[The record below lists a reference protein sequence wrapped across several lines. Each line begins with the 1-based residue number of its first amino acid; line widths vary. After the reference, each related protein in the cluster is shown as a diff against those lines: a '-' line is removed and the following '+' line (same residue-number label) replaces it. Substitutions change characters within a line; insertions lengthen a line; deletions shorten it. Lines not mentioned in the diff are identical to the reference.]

1 MERWERYAP
10 GAGIVFIVL
19 ALVSTFI
26 AGEPPGL
33 NDSAREV
40 ADYFDDNDAAI
51 RWGQFIGSLAVIP
64 LLWWLGSLWSTLR
77 RAEGGAPRLT
87 VTAGLGAV
95 VAATSVLASSAV
107 LSTAA
112 LRQDSLGPDGL
123 RFFYTFSALLLAV
136 AAFGAATLV
145 LASSVVVLRS
155 QVFPAWVAWLGLVSG
170 AVWVASGLV
179 LVSTRDAVF
188 FLGLIAFILWAVWVI
203 AVSVLMLRAP
213 DA

>member
-1 MERWERYAP
+1 
-10 GAGIVFIVL
+10 
-19 ALVSTFI
+19 
-26 AGEPPGL
+26 
-33 NDSAREV
+33 
-40 ADYFDDNDAAI
+40 
-51 RWGQFIGSLAVIP
+51 
-64 LLWWLGSLWSTLR
+64 
-77 RAEGGAPRLT
+77 
-87 VTAGLGAV
+87 
-95 VAATSVLASSAV
+95 
-107 LSTAA
+107 
-112 LRQDSLGPDGL
+112 
-123 RFFYTFSALLLAV
+123 V